1 MSAANRGKRLVK
13 RNPALLHM
21 AQKLRRAFG

>member
-1 MSAANRGKRLVK
+1 MSAANRSKRLVK
-13 RNPALLHM
+13 RNPALLLL